1 MKLNPNISD
10 SGGIGDGS
18 IHPLLELNSEDFYVY
33 KMVLLISPLPIK
45 CQLWLFEVY
54 EILVT

>member
-18 IHPLLELNSEDFYVY
+18 IHPLLELNSKDFYVY

-45 CQLWLFEVY
+45 CQL
-54 EILVT
+54 